1 MNAVPFQISHVF
13 GGFGECHG
21 LLKQDGKFL
30 VLEFQLQDSV
40 LRVLKSGVKNI
51 EIPLA
56 DVAKVTLRR
65 RWFGL
70 SNSVEVQLSRMDLA
84 EQVPGMKHGRLALSI
99 YRRDVP
105 LARELIEDVQ
115 HLAAAQ

>member
-1 MNAVPFQISHVF
+1 MNAVPFRIQNVYA
-13 GGFGECHG
+13 GFGECHG

-30 VLEFQLQDSV
+30 VLEFQVQDSV
-40 LRVLKSGVKNI
+40 VNLIKSGVKSV

-56 DVAKVTLRR
+56 DVARVVLRR

-70 SNSVEVQLSRMDLA
+70 SNHLEVQLSRMDIA
-84 EQVPGMKHGRLALSI
+84 EQVPAMTHGRLALAI

-105 LARELIEDVQ
+105 AAQELIEGMQ
-115 HLAAAQ
+115 QTTGPS